1 MDPLR
6 GGSRSWGALV
16 PYNLVNL
23 FLIKARIKNEE
34 VSEPLLK
41 KITWEEVKL
50 MSVVVSQDD

>member
-1 MDPLR
+1 MELV
-6 GGSRSWGALV
+6 ALV

-23 FLIKARIKNEE
+23 FLIKARIKNEK